1 VVSKAASKAVAV
13 NKAGRIVRFESVPKG
28 KSPGALA
35 GGFSLHHF
43 SSLNVSASIRIEET
57 RGRESLSLLGPLS
70 AKETGLSRD
79 TDTGPQRSFT
89 QLG

>member
-43 SSLNVSASIRIEET
+43 SSLNVSAEET
-57 RGRESLSLLGPLS
+57 RGQESLSLLGPLS

-79 TDTGPQRSFT
+79 TDTGPQCSFT